1 MQLIFNNLA
10 ELNEM
15 IAELGYVHCMDLAR
29 IHQIAAQHA
38 PEVKAAI
45 QQGLES
51 ALLST
56 ELVAHSDEG
65 FTGPVGDAFR
75 ELAQLGTKAVV
86 NSAPARTVAEY
97 GPQHGT
103 EPDAPK
109 RKRRTKAEM
118 EAARAEPATE
128 PPAADPLD
136 NLKPEAPVV
145 EAADTDDMKAAIA
158 DMAGLYD
165 GSDALAQLDEGRK
178 FIASHGFPAYNETMH
193 VVGVPSNIAAHT
205 PEQRSLHRAAMAYMA
220 ARKG

>member
-1 MQLIFNNLA
+1 MYLSFESLQEFRTMA
-10 ELNEM
+10 E
-15 IAELGYVHCMDLAR
+15 ALGYVQRDSVALN
-29 IHQIAAQHA
+29 
-38 PEVKAAI
+38 VNL
-45 QQGLES
+45 GS
-51 ALLST
+51 ALVQQLET
-56 ELVAHSDEG
+56 EARRIATEQACEQHEAMVDLV
-65 FTGPVGDAFR
+65 PVSAI
-75 ELAQLGTKAVV
+75 E
-86 NSAPARTVAEY
+86 SAPARTVAEY

-118 EAARAEPATE
+118 EAARAEPKAAPATN
-128 PPAADPLD
+128 PLD

-145 EAADTDDMKAAIA
+145 EAADTDDVKAAIA

-178 FIASHGFPAYNETMH
+178 FIAAHGFPAYNETMH

-205 PEQRSLHRAAMAYMA
+205 PEQRSLHRAAMAFMA

>member
-1 MQLIFNNLA
+1 MQLTFESLN

-29 IHQIAAQHA
+29 IRQIAAQHA
-38 PEVKAAI
+38 PAYLAEGAAIEVKADTASDLPNV
-45 QQGLES
+45 QELDAGP
-51 ALLST
+51 AT
-56 ELVAHSDEG
+56 EAAEAA
-65 FTGPVGDAFR
+65 GPATEAAEAAG
-75 ELAQLGTKAVV
+75 
-86 NSAPARTVAEY
+86 PA
-97 GPQHGT
+97 
-103 EPDAPK
+103 K

-118 EAARAEPATE
+118 EAARAEPETIA
-128 PPAADPLD
+128 PAANPLD
-136 NLKPEAPVV
+136 NLKSEVSAFEV
-145 EAADTDDMKAAIA
+145 ADTDDMKAAITE
-158 DMAGLYD
+158 MAGLYD